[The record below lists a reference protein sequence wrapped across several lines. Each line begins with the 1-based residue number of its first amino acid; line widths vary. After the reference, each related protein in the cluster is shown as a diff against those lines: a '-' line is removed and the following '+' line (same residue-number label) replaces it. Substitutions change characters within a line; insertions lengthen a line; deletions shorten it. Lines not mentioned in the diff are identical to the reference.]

1 MATATRSNNEPMS
14 NIVLWTPKHG
24 RRKPGRPAI
33 TYTDILKIDTGL
45 ESADF
50 KSAMG
55 DRKAWGTIVVR
66 GHHST
71 YKHTDRNVELKTKG
85 SFQNHPNSLPQ
96 TFPYRF
102 STMQSFKSY
111 YTGVIFHSG
120 SSDLHPW
127 WQMDLGDRHCL
138 GRITIT
144 LSTYCCGNNITI
156 FILMF
161 YIDTGE
167 L

>member
-33 TYTDILKIDTGL
+33 TYTDILKIVKGL

-50 KSAMG
+50 MSAMG

-66 GHHST
+66 GLHST

-85 SFQNHPNSLPQ
+85 SFQNHPTHYRKPFHIVFPPCKVSNPTIPVLFFTQILQ
-96 TFPYRF
+96 TNIHGGKWTWVTNTVWVVSPSRYHR
-102 STMQSFKSY
+102 TAV
-111 YTGVIFHSG
+111 VIINKN
-120 SSDLHPW
+120 
-127 WQMDLGDRHCL
+127 R
-138 GRITIT
+138 
-144 LSTYCCGNNITI
+144 YC
-156 FILMF
+156 
-161 YIDTGE
+161 
-167 L
+167 